1 MDCSRVLDCARHTPI
16 LGGILAASCR
26 PFCPSSTAGAVSPLT
41 VTDTR
46 VRSVFLASSATLLS
60 WKAPSIG
67 LVMVG
72 PVRFAWLRRC
82 SSAASVHRLCPDYND
97 AISREFQRVPAP
109 SAQLAR
115 LHLVTIATNHP
126 QLDSLPPDPPPP
138 KAQLLGGAIKHADIR
153 LDSVHH
159 AALGTR
165 EVTAR
170 FYVPDSRARA
180 SFVANIAQRASTRSF
195 LSRLRGGGA
204 HTPASPQGRAGPS
217 ALSLQ
222 PSSSGMAGFSR
233 QLHHAAPRRNPT
245 SARQPPPC
253 RAGKPSPP
261 HSAPTG
267 LDRKA
272 HHEMRQKAP
281 RAPFQHGT

>member
-46 VRSVFLASSATLLS
+46 VRSVFLASSATLPVLS

-67 LVMVG
+67 FVMVG

-82 SSAASVHRLCPDYND
+82 SSAASVHSLCPDHND

-138 KAQLLGGAIKHADIR
+138 A
-153 LDSVHH
+153 V
-159 AALGTR
+159 
-165 EVTAR
+165 
-170 FYVPDSRARA
+170 
-180 SFVANIAQRASTRSF
+180 STGRVSAE
-195 LSRLRGGGA
+195 LPLLRGGATPPSGA
-204 HTPASPQGRAGPS
+204 GGPHISHRTVPHTGGPTYQAGLPFHTH
-217 ALSLQ
+217 Q
-222 PSSSGMAGFSR
+222 DKN
-233 QLHHAAPRRNPT
+233 HH
-245 SARQPPPC
+245 PC
-253 RAGKPSPP
+253 G
-261 HSAPTG
+261 
-267 LDRKA
+267 
-272 HHEMRQKAP
+272 
-281 RAPFQHGT
+281 

>member
-1 MDCSRVLDCARHTPI
+1 MREAHASSGRHPGRVVPTVLPIIHGRSRLAADGNRHT
-16 LGGILAASCR
+16 R
-26 PFCPSSTAGAVSPLT
+26 Q
-41 VTDTR
+41 
-46 VRSVFLASSATLLS
+46 VRLPRLQCHTTGTLLEGTFYS
-60 WKAPSIG
+60 

-82 SSAASVHRLCPDYND
+82 SSAAPVHRLCPGYND

-180 SFVANIAQRASTRSF
+180 S
-195 LSRLRGGGA
+195 
-204 HTPASPQGRAGPS
+204 
-217 ALSLQ
+217 SLQ
-222 PSSSGMAGFSR
+222 
-233 QLHHAAPRRNPT
+233 T
-245 SARQPPPC
+245 SLNAPPPEAFC
-253 RAGKPSPP
+253 RG
-261 HSAPTG
+261 
-267 LDRKA
+267 
-272 HHEMRQKAP
+272 
-281 RAPFQHGT
+281 

>member
-1 MDCSRVLDCARHTPI
+1 MLDCARHTPV

-46 VRSVFLASSATLLS
+46 VRSVFLASSALPVLS

-67 LVMVG
+67 FVMVG

-82 SSAASVHRLCPDYND
+82 SSAALVHRLCPGYND
-97 AISREFQRVPAP
+97 VDIQRVPASSSAICTIGAP
-109 SAQLAR
+109 SPGHNRDKSPTAR
-115 LHLVTIATNHP
+115 LFATRSPAAEGTAARRRHKTRWHSSGQRSPRRFGHP
-126 QLDSLPPDPPPP
+126 RSYSAILRSRLSCSR
-138 KAQLLGGAIKHADIR
+138 LL
-153 LDSVHH
+153 
-159 AALGTR
+159 
-165 EVTAR
+165 
-170 FYVPDSRARA
+170 
-180 SFVANIAQRASTRSF
+180 VANIAQRASTRSF
-195 LSRLRGGGA
+195 LSRLRGGGP

-245 SARQPPPC
+245 SAPPATTVLGGQALSATQ
-253 RAGKPSPP
+253 RPSWSRSK
-261 HSAPTG
+261 SA
-267 LDRKA
+267 
-272 HHEMRQKAP
+272 Q
-281 RAPFQHGT
+281 

>member
-1 MDCSRVLDCARHTPI
+1 MLDCARHTPV

-46 VRSVFLASSATLLS
+46 VRSVFLASSATLPVLS

-67 LVMVG
+67 FVMVG

-82 SSAASVHRLCPDYND
+82 SSAASVHSLCPDHND

-159 AALGTR
+159 AASGTR

-222 PSSSGMAGFSR
+222 PSSSGMAGFSH

-245 SARQPPPC
+245 SARPATAVPGGQALSATQ
-253 RAGKPSPP
+253 RPSWSRSK
-261 HSAPTG
+261 SAP
-267 LDRKA
+267 
-272 HHEMRQKAP
+272 
-281 RAPFQHGT
+281 

>member
-1 MDCSRVLDCARHTPI
+1 MDCSRVLDCARHTPV

-159 AALGTR
+159 AASGTR

-245 SARQPPPC
+245 LARPATAVPGGQALSATQR
-253 RAGKPSPP
+253 PSWSRSK
-261 HSAPTG
+261 SA
-267 LDRKA
+267 
-272 HHEMRQKAP
+272 Q
-281 RAPFQHGT
+281 